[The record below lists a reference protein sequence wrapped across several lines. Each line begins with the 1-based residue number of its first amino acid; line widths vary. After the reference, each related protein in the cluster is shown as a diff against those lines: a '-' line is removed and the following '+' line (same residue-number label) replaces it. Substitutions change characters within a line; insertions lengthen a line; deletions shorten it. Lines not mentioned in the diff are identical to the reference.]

1 MGSHAC
7 MQFSMLRVGLGAK
20 DWTSDTTLEKI
31 DFFGARAITS
41 PSLPEEEFP
50 KFTVSLHCLHY
61 STEAALSHTGAAWPS
76 LTALAVPF
84 RPVSSSNTR
93 WWRKTWDHI
102 DWKPLIERGT
112 LISPGIKRKWY
123 NPTLDL
129 CFYYFSNSFLD
140 LCFYCFSNSFSVACT
155 VSHLNTLALKVLVTV
170 NTDTKKKWIFV
181 S

>member
-7 MQFSMLRVGLGAK
+7 MQFSMLRVGLGVK

-41 PSLPEEEFP
+41 PSLPPRTGVP

-61 STEAALSHTGAAWPS
+61 STEAALSRTGAGGSVWPS
-76 LTALAVPF
+76 LSALAVPF

-93 WWRKTWDHI
+93 WWRKAWDHI

-112 LISPGIKRKWY
+112 LISPGIIRKLY

-140 LCFYCFSNSFSVACT
+140 LCF
-155 VSHLNTLALKVLVTV
+155 
-170 NTDTKKKWIFV
+170 
-181 S
+181 